1 MTVDIPASTPLTTG
15 PAARRDS
22 RLWLA
27 PRGLAALFLVWL
39 LSRWIFDAMW
49 NLVPDE
55 AYYWVWSRHLA
66 ASYLDHP
73 PVVAYLIRLGTAILG
88 NSELGVRCLG
98 GLMTGGTVLVLTLAA
113 RRLTGDGRAAAF
125 VPIALLVSPMVAVTG
140 SIATPDAP
148 ACFFQATA
156 LAAALRIFGGGR
168 HAALNWLAFGAFMGL
183 ALDSKYTSVLLGVAV
198 LLALVS
204 CSEGRR
210 QLHTPWP
217 WLAALVAAAVFSP
230 VLFWNAQHQWASF
243 RFQLHHGVVG
253 GNSPAWKNLLDYAGG
268 QAAICTPVML
278 GICVA
283 GLIIYWRRKDN
294 PMPVRILLLAATT
307 PLVFFAI
314 SAVRRRPEV
323 NWPMFAYFPAVML
336 YARYLGEN
344 WGESRRRPRR
354 TWAEAAIIVALVFT
368 VVLHAPQL
376 VWKLSANLGS
386 PQWDHLYGW
395 RDLAEREVEPLRF
408 DSTVCAADYEY
419 ASELSFYLPRR
430 PEVRPL
436 ADPTRPTA
444 FDFFDDESSPRT
456 WPRVVLVRRLGKGYD
471 AAPSWHPLG
480 PNYAYSTL
488 NDFSQYKDGRQ
499 IRRSLIEVAQRHAP

>member
-1 MTVDIPASTPLTTG
+1 MSVDMPASTSATAD
-15 PAARRDS
+15 PAAKRDTW
-22 RLWLA
+22 LWLA
-27 PRGLAALFLVWL
+27 PRGLAALFLAWL
-39 LSRWIFDAMW
+39 LSRWIADATW

-88 NSELGVRCLG
+88 NTELGVRWLG
-98 GLMTGGTVLVLTLAA
+98 GLMTGGTVLVLTMAV
-113 RRLTGDGRAAAF
+113 RRLTSDRRAAAF

-140 SIATPDAP
+140 SIVTPDAP

-156 LAAALRIFGGGR
+156 LATVLRIFGDGR
-168 HAALNWLAFGAFMGL
+168 RAALNWLAFGTFMGL
-183 ALDSKYTSVLLGVAV
+183 ALDSKYTSVLLGLAV

-204 CSEGRR
+204 CPEGRR
-210 QLHTPWP
+210 QLLTPWP
-217 WLAALVAAAVFSP
+217 WLAAMVAATVFSP

-243 RFQLHHGVVG
+243 RFQLHHGANG

-278 GICVA
+278 GVCVA
-283 GLIIYWRRKDN
+283 GLIIYWRRRDN
-294 PMPVRILLLAATT
+294 PMPVRILLFAATT

-314 SAVRRRPEV
+314 SALRRRTEG

-336 YARYLGEN
+336 FARYLGES
-344 WGESRRRPRR
+344 WRRPRK
-354 TWAEAAIIVALVFT
+354 TWAEAAIVVSLVFT

-386 PQWDHLYGW
+386 PQWNHLYGW

-419 ASELSFYLPRR
+419 ASELSFYLPTR

-444 FDFFDDESSPRT
+444 FDFFRDDESSPRSL
-456 WPRVVLVRRLGKGYD
+456 PRVVLVRRLPKGYD

-480 PNYAYSTL
+480 PDYVYSML
-488 NDFSQYKDGRQ
+488 NDFSQYQDGRQ
-499 IRRSLIEVAQRHAP
+499 IRRSLIEVAQRQVR